1 MFSAL
6 RQSGTVYILTK
17 GDTPALKTG
26 VVQSVS
32 SPVTKFGTQLMPGQF
47 QQDTVVDLTVK
58 VGDELLTFKQL
69 PSASVIASSGN
80 MVVSESRDAMVA
92 EVENMIRTSKEV
104 LESVDYHRN
113 ALEACES
120 IMCSLN
126 PRLAE
131 EKEQKVKIETLER
144 KIGGIEASLENMTE
158 MLSKALKSSKS

>member
-1 MFSAL
+1 M
-6 RQSGTVYILTK
+6 RQSGTVYIQTK

-47 QQDTVVDLTVK
+47 QQDTVIDLTVK

>member
-26 VVQSVS
+26 VVQSVT

-47 QQDTVVDLTVK
+47 QQDTVIDLAVK

-92 EVENMIRTSKEV
+92 EVENMMRTSKEV
-104 LESVDYHRN
+104 LESVDYHRS

>member
-26 VVQSVS
+26 VVQSVT

-47 QQDTVVDLTVK
+47 QQDTVIDLTVK

>member
-26 VVQSVS
+26 VVQSVT

-47 QQDTVVDLTVK
+47 QQDTVIDLTVK

-92 EVENMIRTSKEV
+92 EVENMMRTSKEV

-131 EKEQKVKIETLER
+131 EKEQKAKIETLER

>member
-1 MFSAL
+1 M

-17 GDTPALKTG
+17 GDTLALKTG

-47 QQDTVVDLTVK
+47 QQDTVIDLTVK

-92 EVENMIRTSKEV
+92 EVENMMRTSKEV
-104 LESVDYHRN
+104 LESVDYHKN

-131 EKEQKVKIETLER
+131 EKEQKEKIETLER
-144 KIGGIEASLENMTE
+144 KLGGIEDTVGDLKE
-158 MLSKALKSSKS
+158 LLLKALKSSKS

>member
-47 QQDTVVDLTVK
+47 QQDTVIDLTVK

-92 EVENMIRTSKEV
+92 EVENMMRTSKEV
-104 LESVDYHRN
+104 LESVDYHRS

>member
-1 MFSAL
+1 M

-26 VVQSVS
+26 VVQSVT

-47 QQDTVVDLTVK
+47 QQDTVIDLTVK

-92 EVENMIRTSKEV
+92 EVENMMRTSKEV

>member
-17 GDTPALKTG
+17 GDTPTLKTG

-58 VGDELLTFKQL
+58 VGDELLTFKQI
-69 PSASVIASSGN
+69 PSSSVIEPGGN
-80 MVVSESRDAMVA
+80 TVVSESREAMVA

-104 LESVDYHRN
+104 LGSVDYHKN

-120 IMCSLN
+120 IMCTLN

-131 EKEQKVKIETLER
+131 EKEQREKIEALER
-144 KIGGIEASLENMTE
+144 KLGGIEDTVGDMKEL
-158 MLSKALKSSKS
+158 LLKALNKVPK

>member
-26 VVQSVS
+26 VVQSVT

-47 QQDTVVDLTVK
+47 QQDTVIDLTVK

-80 MVVSESRDAMVA
+80 MVVSESRDAMAA
-92 EVENMIRTSKEV
+92 EVENMMRTSKEV

-131 EKEQKVKIETLER
+131 EKEQKGKIETLER

>member
-32 SPVTKFGTQLMPGQF
+32 SPVTKFGTQLMPGQY
-47 QQDTVVDLTVK
+47 QQDTVIDLTVK

-92 EVENMIRTSKEV
+92 EVENMMRTSKEV

-131 EKEQKVKIETLER
+131 EKEQKEKIETLER
-144 KIGGIEASLENMTE
+144 KLGGIEDTVGDMREL
-158 MLSKALKSSKS
+158 LLKALNKVSK

>member
-26 VVQSVS
+26 VVQSVT

-47 QQDTVVDLTVK
+47 QQDTVIDLTVK

-92 EVENMIRTSKEV
+92 EVENMMRTSKEV
-104 LESVDYHRN
+104 LERVDYHRN

>member
-17 GDTPALKTG
+17 GDTLALKTG

-47 QQDTVVDLTVK
+47 QQDTVIDLTVK

-92 EVENMIRTSKEV
+92 EVENMMRTSKEV
-104 LESVDYHRN
+104 LESVDYHKN

-131 EKEQKVKIETLER
+131 EKEQKEKIETLER
-144 KIGGIEASLENMTE
+144 KLGAIEDTVGDLKE
-158 MLSKALKSSKS
+158 LLLKALKSSKS

>member
-1 MFSAL
+1 M

-47 QQDTVVDLTVK
+47 QQDTVIDLTVK

>member
-17 GDTPALKTG
+17 GDTPTLKTG
-26 VVQSVS
+26 VVQSVT
-32 SPVTKFGTQLMPGQF
+32 SPVTKFGTRLMPGQF
-47 QQDTVVDLTVK
+47 QQDTVIDLTVK

-92 EVENMIRTSKEV
+92 EVENMMRTSKEV

-131 EKEQKVKIETLER
+131 EKEQKEKIETLER
-144 KIGGIEASLENMTE
+144 KLGGIEDTVGDLKE
-158 MLSKALKSSKS
+158 LLLKALKSSKS

>member
-26 VVQSVS
+26 VVQSVT

-47 QQDTVVDLTVK
+47 QQDTVIDLTVK

-92 EVENMIRTSKEV
+92 EVENMMRTSKEV

-131 EKEQKVKIETLER
+131 EREQREKIETLER
-144 KIGGIEASLENMTE
+144 KLGGIEDTVGDMREL
-158 MLSKALKSSKS
+158 LLKALNKVSK

>member
-1 MFSAL
+1 M

>member
-1 MFSAL
+1 M

-17 GDTPALKTG
+17 GDTPVLKTG

-47 QQDTVVDLTVK
+47 QQDTVIDLTVK

>member
-47 QQDTVVDLTVK
+47 QQDTVIDLTVK
-58 VGDELLTFKQL
+58 VGDEQLTFKQL

-92 EVENMIRTSKEV
+92 EVENMMRTSKEV

-131 EKEQKVKIETLER
+131 EKEQKEKIETLER
-144 KIGGIEASLENMTE
+144 KLGGIEDTVGDLKE
-158 MLSKALKSSKS
+158 LLLKALKSSKS

>member
-47 QQDTVVDLTVK
+47 QQDTVIDLTVK

>member
-17 GDTPALKTG
+17 GDTLALKTG

-47 QQDTVVDLTVK
+47 QQDTVIDLTVK

-92 EVENMIRTSKEV
+92 EVENMMRTSKEV
-104 LESVDYHRN
+104 LESVDYHKN

-131 EKEQKVKIETLER
+131 EKEQKEKIETLER
-144 KIGGIEASLENMTE
+144 KLGGIEDTVGDLKE
-158 MLSKALKSSKS
+158 LLLKALKSSKS

>member
-1 MFSAL
+1 M

-47 QQDTVVDLTVK
+47 QQDTVIDLTVK

-92 EVENMIRTSKEV
+92 EVENMMRTSKEV

>member
-1 MFSAL
+1 M

-26 VVQSVS
+26 VVQSVT

-47 QQDTVVDLTVK
+47 QQDTVIDLTVK

-92 EVENMIRTSKEV
+92 EVENMMRTSKEV
-104 LESVDYHRN
+104 LESVDYHRS

>member
-6 RQSGTVYILTK
+6 RRSGTVYILTK
-17 GDTPALKTG
+17 GDTPTRKTG

-58 VGDELLTFKQL
+58 VGDELLTFKQI
-69 PSASVIASSGN
+69 PSSSVIAPCGN
-80 MVVSESRDAMVA
+80 TVVSESREAMVA

-104 LESVDYHRN
+104 LGSVDYHKN

-120 IMCSLN
+120 IMCTLN

-131 EKEQKVKIETLER
+131 EKEQREKIETLER
-144 KIGGIEASLENMTE
+144 KLGGIEDTVGDMKEL
-158 MLSKALKSSKS
+158 LLKALNKVPK

>member
-1 MFSAL
+1 M

-26 VVQSVS
+26 VVQSVT

-47 QQDTVVDLTVK
+47 QQDTVIDLTVK

-92 EVENMIRTSKEV
+92 EVENMMRTSKEV

-131 EKEQKVKIETLER
+131 EKEQKEKIETLER
-144 KIGGIEASLENMTE
+144 KLGGIEDTVGDLKE
-158 MLSKALKSSKS
+158 LLLKALKSSKS

>member
-32 SPVTKFGTQLMPGQF
+32 SPVTKFGTQLMPGQY
-47 QQDTVVDLTVK
+47 QQDTVIDLAVK
-58 VGDELLTFKQL
+58 
-69 PSASVIASSGN
+69 
-80 MVVSESRDAMVA
+80 
-92 EVENMIRTSKEV
+92 VENMIRTSKEV
-104 LESVDYHRN
+104 LGSVEYHKK

-131 EKEQKVKIETLER
+131 EREQREKIETLER
-144 KIGGIEASLENMTE
+144 KLGGIEDTVGDMREL
-158 MLSKALKSSKS
+158 LLKALNKVSK

>member
-47 QQDTVVDLTVK
+47 QQDTVIDLTVK

-92 EVENMIRTSKEV
+92 EVENMMRTSKEV

-131 EKEQKVKIETLER
+131 EKEQKEKIETLER
-144 KIGGIEASLENMTE
+144 KLGGIEDTVGDLKE
-158 MLSKALKSSKS
+158 LLLKALKSSKS

>member
-26 VVQSVS
+26 VVQSVT

-47 QQDTVVDLTVK
+47 QQDTVIDLTVK

-92 EVENMIRTSKEV
+92 EVENMMRTSKEV
-104 LESVDYHRN
+104 LESVDYHRS

-131 EKEQKVKIETLER
+131 ER
-144 KIGGIEASLENMTE
+144 SRR
-158 MLSKALKSSKS
+158 

>member
-47 QQDTVVDLTVK
+47 QQDTVIDLTVK

-92 EVENMIRTSKEV
+92 EVENMMRTSKEV

-120 IMCSLN
+120 IMCTLN

-131 EKEQKVKIETLER
+131 EKEQREKIETLER
-144 KIGGIEASLENMTE
+144 KLGGIEDTVGDMKEL
-158 MLSKALKSSKS
+158 LLKALNKVSK

>member
-1 MFSAL
+1 M

-26 VVQSVS
+26 VVQSVT

-47 QQDTVVDLTVK
+47 QQDTVIDLTVK
-58 VGDELLTFKQL
+58 VGEELLTFKQL

-92 EVENMIRTSKEV
+92 EVENMMRTSKEV

-113 ALEACES
+113 ALESCES

-131 EKEQKVKIETLER
+131 EKEQKEKIETLER
-144 KIGGIEASLENMTE
+144 KLGGIEDTVGDLKE
-158 MLSKALKSSKS
+158 LLLKALKSSKS

>member
-32 SPVTKFGTQLMPGQF
+32 SPVTKFGTQLMPGQY
-47 QQDTVVDLTVK
+47 QQDTVIDLTVK

-80 MVVSESRDAMVA
+80 MVVSESRDAMVV

-104 LESVDYHRN
+104 LGSVEYHKK

-131 EKEQKVKIETLER
+131 EREQREKIETLER
-144 KIGGIEASLENMTE
+144 KLGGIEDTVGDMREL
-158 MLSKALKSSKS
+158 LLKALNKVSK

>member
-26 VVQSVS
+26 VVQSVT

-47 QQDTVVDLTVK
+47 QQDTVIDLTVK

-92 EVENMIRTSKEV
+92 EVENMMRTSKEV

-131 EKEQKVKIETLER
+131 EKEQKEKIETLER
-144 KIGGIEASLENMTE
+144 KLGGIEDTVGDLKE
-158 MLSKALKSSKS
+158 LLLKALKSSKS

>member
-17 GDTPALKTG
+17 GDTPTLKTG

-92 EVENMIRTSKEV
+92 EVENMMRTSKEV

-120 IMCSLN
+120 IMCTLK

-131 EKEQKVKIETLER
+131 EKEQREKIEALER
-144 KIGGIEASLENMTE
+144 KLGGIEDTVGDMKEL
-158 MLSKALKSSKS
+158 LLKALNKVPK

>member
-26 VVQSVS
+26 VVQSVT

-47 QQDTVVDLTVK
+47 QQDTVIDLTVK

-92 EVENMIRTSKEV
+92 EVENMMRTSKEV
-104 LESVDYHRN
+104 LESVDYHRS

>member
-1 MFSAL
+1 M
-6 RQSGTVYILTK
+6 RQSGTVYSLTK

-26 VVQSVS
+26 VVQSVT

-47 QQDTVVDLTVK
+47 QQDTVIDLTVK

-80 MVVSESRDAMVA
+80 MVVSESRDAMAA
-92 EVENMIRTSKEV
+92 EVENMMRTSKEV

>member
-58 VGDELLTFKQL
+58 VGDELLTFKQI
-69 PSASVIASSGN
+69 PSASVIATCGGA
-80 MVVSESRDAMVA
+80 VVSESRDAMVA
-92 EVENMIRTSKEV
+92 EVENMMRTSKEV

>member
-26 VVQSVS
+26 VVQSVT

-47 QQDTVVDLTVK
+47 QQDTVIDLTVK
-58 VGDELLTFKQL
+58 VGDELLTFKPL

-92 EVENMIRTSKEV
+92 EVENMMRTSKEV